1 MALLEVE
8 GLKFK
13 YESQELFNEVSF
25 RILEHDH
32 IVLVGDNGA
41 GKSTFMNLI
50 CHNLSPD
57 KGKITWLNNVTYAY
71 LDQHL
76 MVRDD
81 ISIKEYI
88 YGVFK
93 PLFDKEELM
102 NSYYEKLATCQE
114 YEYDK
119 YLSYAQ
125 QIQEELEKKNFYAI
139 DSLAGNMING
149 LGIAQYG
156 LDTHLGKLSSGQRA
170 KVYLAKLLLDT
181 PDVLLMDEPTN
192 FLDSEHVSWLAD
204 YLKNYKKQF
213 VVISHDEEF
222 LRKIGEVVVNL
233 SNKQLT
239 RYNMDYDRYLVEKE
253 IREENYQKSYEKQ
266 QEYIKRTQNFI
277 DKNIVRATTS
287 KQAKSRRKALERLQL
302 LEKPKNHEPMHLTFP
317 FSKGLGQEV
326 LKLKDLSVG
335 YQDKVVLSNL
345 DLLIK
350 QNQKVV
356 ILGRNGVGKSTIL
369 KGILNVYSRLI
380 NTSLSDEDIN
390 YRIALASPTGRA
402 AKRMTEVTCFKAQTI
417 HKLLGYKGDNSFQK
431 NKEEKMPYKL
441 IIIDEVS
448 MLDVN
453 LAKALFEAI
462 KDETQVILIGD
473 YNQLPSVG
481 PGNVLHD
488 LMNSSYFKVTK
499 LNQIMRQ
506 SQDSNIIKLSSM
518 VLAESIDYRIFST
531 HKDVFFYNYSTKDC
545 LDGIKKMLDAYIQSG
560 GDIISN
566 MQILAPMYKGPCGI
580 DAINQ
585 MVQSNYNKEK
595 DHILVRGNKIFKKND
610 KVLQLKNDT
619 ELEIMNGDIGRVIDV
634 LKVDDKDVLYVD
646 FDGKLINYP
655 LKNLDDLTLAYAIS
669 IHKSQGSEFEN
680 VIMPVLTSYQIML
693 KKRIIYTGITR
704 AKKKLIILGDKNAL
718 SYSLLKGDYER
729 QTSLLELLNNEN
741 NIKSK
746 QEKIYDPNIPFDTF
760 GEYDMEGIT
769 PYTFMDK

>member
-1 MALLEVE
+1 MPDLETLEGIVTVLVYKTDDSLYKVYKVKNNNGETITVTGNFLELVIGFSYEFSGYYKEHSKYGKQFSAVTFIKKDSFTKQGLINYLSSEKFYGIGPKLAESIVDTLGLDAIKKIREDDTALVGIKGLTKAKKEALVTVIKNNYEADMVFIKLYSYGLTPKMIEKLYQAYGVLAASKIEENPYRLITEVE
-8 GLKFK
+8 GYGFKKSDALAFKLGFKPESKERIRAAITYTVSYVCNNEGFTYITIDQLLNSVKNLLSDINLEDKYYKDAIDYLVTKKQLIVENDRAYDYILYNSEIAVKDRIVTISKTYPKFK
-13 YESQELFNEVSF
+13 HEKIEDTLNEVEP
-25 RILEHDH
+25 ILKINFTPMQKEA
-32 IVLVGDNGA
+32 IV
-41 GKSTFMNLI
+41 
-50 CHNLSPD
+50 
-57 KGKITWLNNVTYAY
+57 
-71 LDQHL
+71 
-76 MVRDD
+76 
-81 ISIKEYI
+81 
-88 YGVFK
+88 
-93 PLFDKEELM
+93 
-102 NSYYEKLATCQE
+102 NS
-114 YEYDK
+114 
-119 YLSYAQ
+119 
-125 QIQEELEKKNFYAI
+125 
-139 DSLAGNMING
+139 
-149 LGIAQYG
+149 
-156 LDTHLGKLSSGQRA
+156 LSSQ
-170 KVYLAKLLLDT
+170 
-181 PDVLLMDEPTN
+181 
-192 FLDSEHVSWLAD
+192 
-204 YLKNYKKQF
+204 
-213 VVISHDEEF
+213 
-222 LRKIGEVVVNL
+222 L
-233 SNKQLT
+233 SIIT
-239 RYNMDYDRYLVEKE
+239 GGPG
-253 IREENYQKSYEKQ
+253 
-266 QEYIKRTQNFI
+266 T
-277 DKNIVRATTS
+277 
-287 KQAKSRRKALERLQL
+287 
-302 LEKPKNHEPMHLTFP
+302 
-317 FSKGLGQEV
+317 
-326 LKLKDLSVG
+326 
-335 YQDKVVLSNL
+335 
-345 DLLIK
+345 
-350 QNQKVV
+350 
-356 ILGRNGVGKSTIL
+356 GKSTIL

>member
-1 MALLEVE
+1 MPDLETLEGIVTVLVYKTDDSLYKVYKVKNNNGETITVTGNFLELVIGFSYEFSGYYKEHSKYGKQFSAVTFIKKDSFTKQGLINYLSSEKFYGIGPKLAESIVDTLGLDAIKKIREDDTALVGIKGLTKAKKEALVTVIKNNYEADMVFIKLYSYGLTPKMIEKLYQAYGVLAASKIEENPYRLITEVE
-8 GLKFK
+8 GYGFKKSDALSFKLGFKPESKERIRAAITYTVSYVCNNEGFTYITIDQLLNSVKNLLSDINLEDKYYKDAIDYLVTKKQLIVENDRAYDYILYNSEIAVKDRIVTISKTYPKFK
-13 YESQELFNEVSF
+13 HEKIEDTLNEVEP
-25 RILEHDH
+25 ILKINFTPMQKEA
-32 IVLVGDNGA
+32 IV
-41 GKSTFMNLI
+41 
-50 CHNLSPD
+50 
-57 KGKITWLNNVTYAY
+57 
-71 LDQHL
+71 
-76 MVRDD
+76 
-81 ISIKEYI
+81 
-88 YGVFK
+88 
-93 PLFDKEELM
+93 
-102 NSYYEKLATCQE
+102 NS
-114 YEYDK
+114 
-119 YLSYAQ
+119 
-125 QIQEELEKKNFYAI
+125 
-139 DSLAGNMING
+139 
-149 LGIAQYG
+149 
-156 LDTHLGKLSSGQRA
+156 LSSQ
-170 KVYLAKLLLDT
+170 
-181 PDVLLMDEPTN
+181 
-192 FLDSEHVSWLAD
+192 
-204 YLKNYKKQF
+204 
-213 VVISHDEEF
+213 
-222 LRKIGEVVVNL
+222 L
-233 SNKQLT
+233 SIIT
-239 RYNMDYDRYLVEKE
+239 GGPG
-253 IREENYQKSYEKQ
+253 
-266 QEYIKRTQNFI
+266 T
-277 DKNIVRATTS
+277 
-287 KQAKSRRKALERLQL
+287 
-302 LEKPKNHEPMHLTFP
+302 
-317 FSKGLGQEV
+317 
-326 LKLKDLSVG
+326 
-335 YQDKVVLSNL
+335 
-345 DLLIK
+345 
-350 QNQKVV
+350 
-356 ILGRNGVGKSTIL
+356 GKSTIL

>member
-1 MALLEVE
+1 MPDLETLEGIVTVLVYKTDDSLYKVYKVKNNNGETITVTGNFLELVIGFSYEFSGYYKEHSKYGKQFSAVTFIKKDSFTKQGLINYLSSEKFYGIGPKLAESIVDTLGLDAIKKIREDDTALVGIKGLTKAKKEALVTVIKNNYEADMVFIKLYSYGLTPKMIEKLYQAYGVLAASKIEENPYRLITEVE
-8 GLKFK
+8 GYGFKKSDALSFKLGFKPESKERIRAAITYTVSYVCNNEGFTYITIDQLLNSVKNLLSDINLEDKYYKDAIDYLVTKKQLIVENDRAYDYILYNSEIAVKDRIVTISKTYPKFK
-13 YESQELFNEVSF
+13 HEKIEDTLNEVEP
-25 RILEHDH
+25 ILKINFTPMQKEA
-32 IVLVGDNGA
+32 IV
-41 GKSTFMNLI
+41 
-50 CHNLSPD
+50 
-57 KGKITWLNNVTYAY
+57 
-71 LDQHL
+71 
-76 MVRDD
+76 
-81 ISIKEYI
+81 
-88 YGVFK
+88 
-93 PLFDKEELM
+93 
-102 NSYYEKLATCQE
+102 NS
-114 YEYDK
+114 
-119 YLSYAQ
+119 
-125 QIQEELEKKNFYAI
+125 
-139 DSLAGNMING
+139 
-149 LGIAQYG
+149 
-156 LDTHLGKLSSGQRA
+156 LSSQ
-170 KVYLAKLLLDT
+170 
-181 PDVLLMDEPTN
+181 
-192 FLDSEHVSWLAD
+192 
-204 YLKNYKKQF
+204 
-213 VVISHDEEF
+213 
-222 LRKIGEVVVNL
+222 L
-233 SNKQLT
+233 SIIT
-239 RYNMDYDRYLVEKE
+239 GGPG
-253 IREENYQKSYEKQ
+253 
-266 QEYIKRTQNFI
+266 T
-277 DKNIVRATTS
+277 
-287 KQAKSRRKALERLQL
+287 
-302 LEKPKNHEPMHLTFP
+302 
-317 FSKGLGQEV
+317 
-326 LKLKDLSVG
+326 
-335 YQDKVVLSNL
+335 
-345 DLLIK
+345 
-350 QNQKVV
+350 
-356 ILGRNGVGKSTIL
+356 GKSTIL

-704 AKKKLIILGDKNAL
+704 AKKKLIILGDKNTL

>member
-1 MALLEVE
+1 MPDLETLEGIVTVLVYKTDDSLYKVYKVKNNNGETITVTGNFLELVIGFSYEFSGYYKEHSKYGKQFSAVTFIKKDSFTKQGLINYLSSEKFYGIGPKLAESIVDTLGLDAIKKIREDDTALVGIKGLTKAKKEALVTVIKNNYEADMVFIKLYSYGLTPKMIEKLYQAYGVLAASKIEENPYRLITEVE
-8 GLKFK
+8 GYGFKKSDALSFKLGFKPESKERIRAAITYTVSYVCNNEGFTYITIDQLLNSVKNLLSDINLEDKYYKDAIDYLVTKKQLIVENDRAYDYILYNSEIAVKDRIVTISKTYPKFK
-13 YESQELFNEVSF
+13 HEKIEDTLNEVEP
-25 RILEHDH
+25 ILKINFTPMQKEA
-32 IVLVGDNGA
+32 IV
-41 GKSTFMNLI
+41 
-50 CHNLSPD
+50 
-57 KGKITWLNNVTYAY
+57 
-71 LDQHL
+71 
-76 MVRDD
+76 
-81 ISIKEYI
+81 
-88 YGVFK
+88 
-93 PLFDKEELM
+93 
-102 NSYYEKLATCQE
+102 NS
-114 YEYDK
+114 
-119 YLSYAQ
+119 
-125 QIQEELEKKNFYAI
+125 
-139 DSLAGNMING
+139 
-149 LGIAQYG
+149 
-156 LDTHLGKLSSGQRA
+156 LSSQ
-170 KVYLAKLLLDT
+170 
-181 PDVLLMDEPTN
+181 
-192 FLDSEHVSWLAD
+192 
-204 YLKNYKKQF
+204 
-213 VVISHDEEF
+213 
-222 LRKIGEVVVNL
+222 L
-233 SNKQLT
+233 SIIT
-239 RYNMDYDRYLVEKE
+239 GGPG
-253 IREENYQKSYEKQ
+253 
-266 QEYIKRTQNFI
+266 T
-277 DKNIVRATTS
+277 
-287 KQAKSRRKALERLQL
+287 
-302 LEKPKNHEPMHLTFP
+302 
-317 FSKGLGQEV
+317 
-326 LKLKDLSVG
+326 
-335 YQDKVVLSNL
+335 
-345 DLLIK
+345 
-350 QNQKVV
+350 
-356 ILGRNGVGKSTIL
+356 GKSTIL

-595 DHILVRGNKIFKKND
+595 DHILVRENKIFKKND